1 VQSGYHEH
9 TWRPTT
15 TNATYTPAL
24 VLNGS
29 VPYAT
34 PDHTT
39 WNGCTV
45 DRGDRNAPN
54 SGDYDTNV
62 TTPTSGTPATL
73 IAAEQYSTCPQAILP
88 LGSPLVSGDWTN
100 MTTLV
105 NAMAPAG
112 NTNQA
117 IGLMHGWMSLVGGG
131 PYPAPPPKDT
141 NYIYNDVIIL
151 LTDGLNTQDRWY
163 TSQSSIDA
171 RQQLTCDNI
180 NAAKITLYTIQV
192 NTGGDPTSTL
202 LQRCAGSPG
211 KYPDSAKTFMVTAS
225 SGIGTVFNQI
235 GTQLSQL
242 RIAK

>member
-1 VQSGYHEH
+1 M
-9 TWRPTT
+9 
-15 TNATYTPAL
+15 
-24 VLNGS
+24 
-29 VPYAT
+29 
-34 PDHTT
+34 
-39 WNGCTV
+39 CTAFA
-45 DRGDRNAPN
+45 GWAFW
-54 SGDYDTNV
+54 
-62 TTPTSGTPATL
+62 
-73 IAAEQYSTCPQAILP
+73 EK
-88 LGSPLVSGDWTN
+88 SPVRK
-100 MTTLV
+100 
-105 NAMAPAG
+105 
-112 NTNQA
+112 
-117 IGLMHGWMSLVGGG
+117 
-131 PYPAPPPKDT
+131 PAPPPLDPAYK
-141 NYIYNDVIIL
+141 YNQVVIL

-163 TSQSSIDA
+163 TDQSSIDA